1 MHVMEEP
8 KSFLIIDKINYLNH
22 EKSIGKIQCTSCS
35 AESDESALKS
45 RFELLDPIELLFV
58 MVLRLVIVF

>member
-22 EKSIGKIQCTSCS
+22 EKSIGKKCTSCS

-45 RFELLDPIELLFV
+45 RFELLDPLELLFV